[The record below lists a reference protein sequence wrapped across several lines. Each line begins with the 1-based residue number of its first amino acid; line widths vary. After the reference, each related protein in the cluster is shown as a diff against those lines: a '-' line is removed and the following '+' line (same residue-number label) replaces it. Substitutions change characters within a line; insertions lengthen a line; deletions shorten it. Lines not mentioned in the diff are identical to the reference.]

1 MALIRPARPGD
12 AAGIAQVHVASW
24 RTTYPGMVPDRYLL
38 DLSVPIYTERW
49 KSLLTDWSGVRGSFV
64 ASEPP
69 LGVIG
74 FASCGTQRTRIEGY
88 GGEFYALY
96 LYDHAQGRG
105 IGRQLMATMAG
116 ELLRFGMNSAVVW
129 VLRDN
134 PSRWFYERL
143 GGSRLA
149 EQTIN
154 FASATLIEVAY
165 GWRDL
170 APLARLSADPPVR

>member
-49 KSLLTDWSGVRGSFV
+49 KSLLTDRLGVCGSFV
-64 ASEPP
+64 AVEPP

-74 FASCGTQRTRIEGY
+74 FASCGTQRTGIEGY

-105 IGRQLMATMAG
+105 IGRHLMAAMAG
-116 ELLRFGMNSAVVW
+116 ELLCFGMNSAVVW

-149 EQTIN
+149 EQAIG
-154 FASATLIEVAY
+154 FAGATLIEVAY
-165 GWRDL
+165 GWRNL